1 MPVHGLF
8 PTPVGFYELD
18 VLTEEQRDWIVG
30 QPLISNMGNRVSADK
45 HLLDADIMGPVR
57 SQIETAISEFCTEA
71 LSAAPDFKLK
81 ITQSWCNY
89 TTTGESH
96 HKHHHPNSLVSGV
109 YYPQTAPGDSI
120 NFFNGS
126 LYADS
131 FDVSPTGY
139 NQFNSDEWNVPTPQD
154 SLILFPSTLRHEVS
168 PRQSTG
174 LDRISLSF
182 NTFFAG
188 DFGADERMTRV
199 RFS

>member
-1 MPVHGLF
+1 MPIHGLF
-8 PTPVGFYELD
+8 PIPVGFYELD

-30 QPLISNMGNRVSADK
+30 QPLISNTGNRVSADK

-57 SQIETAISEFCTEA
+57 SQIETALAEFCVEP
-71 LSAAPDFKLK
+71 LSLGPESQLR

-89 TTTGESH
+89 TAVGESH
-96 HKHHHPNSLVSGV
+96 HKHHHPNSIVSGV
-109 YYPQTAPGDSI
+109 YYPQTAPGDGI
-120 NFFNGS
+120 TFFNER
-126 LYADS
+126 LQRDQ
-131 FDVSPTGY
+131 FDTAPAAH
-139 NQFNSDEWNVPTPQD
+139 NQFNSLVWNVPTPQN
-154 SLILFPSTLRHEVS
+154 SLILFPSTLPHEVS
-168 PRQSTG
+168 SRQIEG